1 MVDILHHNI
10 KSHGDIQ
17 LNSRAGDIRLNT
29 KAGQKVFINSLD
41 VEAEIQELKDYIAE
55 LKLFISSFKNAVYL
69 ENDSGQELNYTN
81 LL

>member
-10 KSHGDIQ
+10 KAHGDIQ
-17 LNSRAGDIRLNT
+17 LYSRVGDIRINT
-29 KAGQKVFINSLD
+29 KADKKIYINNIDL
-41 VEAEIQELKDYIAE
+41 EAEIKELKDYIIE

-69 ENDSGQELNYTN
+69 ENDSGQELDYTK

>member
-17 LNSRAGDIRLNT
+17 LNSRVGDIRLNT

-41 VEAEIQELKDYIAE
+41 VEAEIQELKDYVAE